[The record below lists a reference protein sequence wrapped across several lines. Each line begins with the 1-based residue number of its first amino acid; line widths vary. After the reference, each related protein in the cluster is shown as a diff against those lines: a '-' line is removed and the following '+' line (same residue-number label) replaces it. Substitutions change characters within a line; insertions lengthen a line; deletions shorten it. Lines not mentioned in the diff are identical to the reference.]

1 MVSSLRQLVSN
12 QLSVVINEST
22 EVIMLSFQ
30 EFQEQ
35 VLKVF
40 SPSERECKFWK
51 SYSSFSADINY
62 HGVEWISFQV
72 RYIIDEK
79 DCNCGQW
86 FIQKTYTQNCK
97 TFSDSLTQ
105 GIKTID
111 KQSKKC
117 INDELQVF
125 HKIQEGRKKAV
136 FQEFFKL
143 FRGTK
148 KNRK

>member
-1 MVSSLRQLVSN
+1 
-12 QLSVVINEST
+12 
-22 EVIMLSFQ
+22 MLSFQ

-35 VLKVF
+35 VLLVF

-51 SYSSFSADINY
+51 SYSAFSANIDY
-62 HGVEWISFQV
+62 HGVEYVSFEV
-72 RYIIDEK
+72 KYMIDEK

-97 TFSDSLTQ
+97 SFSDSLTQ
-105 GIKTID
+105 GIIAID

-136 FQEFFKL
+136 F
-143 FRGTK
+143 
-148 KNRK
+148 

>member
-1 MVSSLRQLVSN
+1 
-12 QLSVVINEST
+12 
-22 EVIMLSFQ
+22 MLSFQ

-40 SPSERECKFWK
+40 SSSEKECKFWK

-62 HGVEWISFQV
+62 HGVEYVSFQV

-86 FIQKTYTQNCK
+86 FIQKTYTQKCK

-105 GIKTID
+105 GIETIG
-111 KQSKKC
+111 KQTAKC
-117 INDELQVF
+117 INDELQ
-125 HKIQEGRKKAV
+125 
-136 FQEFFKL
+136 L
-143 FRGTK
+143 FSELK
-148 KNRK
+148 MY